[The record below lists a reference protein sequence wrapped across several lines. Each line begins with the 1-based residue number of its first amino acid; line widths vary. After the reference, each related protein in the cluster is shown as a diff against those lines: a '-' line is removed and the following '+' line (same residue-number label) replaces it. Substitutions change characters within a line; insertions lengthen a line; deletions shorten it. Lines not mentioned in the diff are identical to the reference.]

1 MELKALVEDFVSQ
14 RVPMLIK
21 CNVVRSY
28 TNLTIWGFFLCLETI
43 VAYMHC
49 RSCTSLVKDNGP

>member
-28 TNLTIWGFFLCLETI
+28 TNLTIWGFFLCLE
-43 VAYMHC
+43 
-49 RSCTSLVKDNGP
+49 SGDNCCIYALSKLYIPSEG